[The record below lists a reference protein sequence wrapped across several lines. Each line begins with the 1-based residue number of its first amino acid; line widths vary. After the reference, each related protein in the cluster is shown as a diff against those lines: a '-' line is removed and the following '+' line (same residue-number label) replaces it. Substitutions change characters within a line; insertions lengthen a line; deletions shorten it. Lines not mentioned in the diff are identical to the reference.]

1 MGAGP
6 AGGNQGGGGS
16 KASNKKAKKDLEV
29 SGYEA
34 AITKQNKGTK
44 KEINK
49 GLNITTSSND
59 NKRSGYKPADY
70 NIEKDDTGIKKS
82 KPKSTLQKI
91 ADKSPVLNLL
101 KNNPLSKKALE
112 VNTKFYNEK
121 VVPAGKSTAPN
132 YETYMKDRLAGKTD
146 AYGNKTARD
155 NDGGNNNTP
164 TVKVASIP
172 KVTTAPTEA
181 EVSQSAATDA
191 TAVAETKKVDD
202 IYTRKKKS
210 KARGRSMMTLTSAQ
224 GLKKDDNLVLGKRS
238 LLGSVV

>member
-1 MGAGP
+1 MGAGN
-6 AGGNQGGGGS
+6 AGSGGGQGS
-16 KASNKKAKKDLEV
+16 DPNYNSAGKLKDKKNIGDNKQSDAQRKSSIEKANKAKAKTKTKF
-29 SGYEA
+29 GY
-34 AITKQNKGTK
+34 T
-44 KEINK
+44 
-49 GLNITTSSND
+49 
-59 NKRSGYKPADY
+59 
-70 NIEKDDTGIKKS
+70 
-82 KPKSTLQKI
+82 KPKKKNIVKTI
-91 ADKSPVLNLL
+91 IDKSPVINLL
-101 KNNPLSKKALE
+101 KNNPISKKTEE
-112 VNTKFYNEK
+112 VNRKFYKEK

-132 YETYMKDRLAGKTD
+132 YETYMKDRLSGKTD

-164 TVKVASIP
+164 TVKVAEIP
-172 KVTTAPTEA
+172 KVKTAPTEA
-181 EVSQSAATDA
+181 EVSQSAATDT